1 MTTLIRLGFLPN
13 WERSQLTPTQYF
25 HYVGARFRL
34 DLGLVF
40 PPQERIEYLRQMF
53 ASLENSS
60 QIEVRL
66 ILQILGVMNSCIELV
81 PWARL
86 HMRPIQLYLLHFWRR
101 YKGDV
106 CPNSSNE
113 HFNRFA
119 RLVEGRPKYVQGEV
133 SGDSECSI
141 GFNNRCIIRR
151 LRGFRK

>member
-1 MTTLIRLGFLPN
+1 M
-13 WERSQLTPTQYF
+13 
-25 HYVGARFRL
+25 GARFRL

-86 HMRPIQLYLLHFWRR
+86 HMRPIQLYLLHFWRPVTR
-101 YKGDV
+101 EIYAQIPVMNILID
-106 CPNSSNE
+106 S
-113 HFNRFA
+113 
-119 RLVEGRPKYVQGEV
+119 LVWWKDDQNMFRGRSLETQNAALVLTTDASLEG
-133 SGDSECSI
+133 
-141 GFNNRCIIRR
+141 
-151 LRGFRK
+151 